1 MSDEH
6 KLLLKENALSYFL
19 KYAAMNSRSNPDSD
33 SYPSSDCQ
41 LELGRVIVEDLLK
54 LGLSDAYR
62 DKYGYVYATVPA
74 SVGLNNEPIS
84 FIAHMDTS
92 PSEPGDGVRPVIHK
106 NFQGKTILYED
117 DPELSLNPADSP
129 ELLKFIGEDI
139 ITASGKT
146 LLGADD
152 KAGIAAIMSAAA
164 LMLKHPEYSHP
175 EIRIC
180 FTPDEEVGRGVDK
193 IDISKLGKIAY
204 TIDGGELGE
213 LEAECFDA
221 WSAHISFKGR
231 NVHPG
236 SAKNVMLN
244 AGAIAARFTADIPE
258 WQTPEHTEKREGFY
272 HLTDISGDENAA
284 ELSFILRDFELAINE
299 QKMKFL
305 ESLIAAYQQKY
316 PGLEVTH
323 RFSHSYQ
330 NMYHI
335 LEKHPEIIEKA
346 ASAME
351 AVGIKVLRNA
361 IRGGTDGARLCY
373 MGIPT
378 PNIFSGGLMYHSRR
392 EWIPVIAL
400 QKAAEVI
407 VKLAELYA

>member
-1 MSDEH
+1 MNDEH
-6 KLLLKENALSYFL
+6 KLLLKETALSYFL
-19 KYAAMNSRSNPDSD
+19 KYAAINSQSKPDSE
-33 SYPSSDCQ
+33 SHPSSDCQ
-41 LELGRVIVEDLLK
+41 LELGKVIVEDLLT
-54 LGLSDAYR
+54 LGLSDAR
-62 DKYGYVYATVPA
+62 QDKFGYVYATLSA
-74 SVGLNNEPIS
+74 SSDSNKEPIS

-106 NFQGKTILYED
+106 NYLGKTILFED
-117 DPELSLNPADSP
+117 DPELSLSIDDSP

-152 KAGIAAIMSAAA
+152 KAGIAAIMSAASF
-164 LMLKHPEYSHP
+164 MLKHPEHSHP

-193 IDISKLGKIAY
+193 IDTSKLGKIAY

-244 AGAIAARFTADIPE
+244 AGAIAARFTTDIPE

-272 HLTDISGDENAA
+272 HLTDIFGDENIAA
-284 ELSFILRDFELAINE
+284 LSFILRDFDLGLNE
-299 QKMKFL
+299 QKMRFL
-305 ESLIAAYQQKY
+305 ESLIAAYHQKY
-316 PGLEVTH
+316 PGLEITH
-323 RFSHSYQ
+323 LFRHSYQ

-335 LEKHPEIIEKA
+335 LEKHPEIMEKA

-378 PNIFSGGLMYHSRR
+378 PNIFSGGLMFHSRR

-400 QKAAEVI
+400 QKAAEVV